1 MKRLKNILI
10 ALSVVSLTGCDYLDI
25 VPDEQTT
32 EYNMYDTPTKAKNY
46 LNACYGYIPNS
57 RASEALDKMT
67 GGEVAIANE
76 EKNDWSKFAR
86 GYYSPAAPTLA
97 IMAFVLAGNSCL
109 S

>member
-67 GGEVAIANE
+67 GLSLPEDIIHRLLPPWQRHIGNHV
-76 EKNDWSKFAR
+76 
-86 GYYSPAAPTLA
+86 
-97 IMAFVLAGNSCL
+97 IMEFVLAGNSCL